1 MPRVS
6 VIIPAFN
13 AEPHIE
19 EALRSVQNQ
28 TYNDWE
34 IVLCD
39 DGSTDRTVER
49 ARSVGCG
56 VAVVQSTNN
65 LGPAAA
71 RNLAIEHCSGELLV
85 FLDADDYW
93 LPSYLE
99 RQVSQYDEGQAQ
111 YGNVGIVACNA
122 SLLEPDGMRA
132 ETHMEAVRFPSEVTL
147 DRLLR
152 YNPIYISALAPRR
165 AVEEVG
171 GFCADLSGTADY
183 DLWIR
188 IVEAGYKVLAT
199 REPLAVYRIGSPS
212 LSSDARAMA
221 RDMQQT
227 YRRALERGNLPPR
240 ERRIARRELRRQDLV
255 ERIASADGLSYRQA
269 LRALPLLLLVIAE
282 HPRAWPSLPRMIARG
297 RSTLGP
303 FPR

>member
-13 AEPHIE
+13 AEQHIE
-19 EALRSVQNQ
+19 ETLRSVQSQ
-28 TYNDWE
+28 TYDDWE

-49 ARSVGCG
+49 ARG
-56 VAVVQSTNN
+56 VDGRVAIVQTETN
-65 LGPAAA
+65 LGPAVA
-71 RNLAIEHCSGELLV
+71 RNLAIERSNGELLA

-93 LPSYLE
+93 LPAFLE
-99 RQVSQYDEGQAQ
+99 RQVSLYDADEAEQGS
-111 YGNVGIVACNA
+111 VGIVACNA
-122 SLLEPDGMRA
+122 SLLDPDGLRP

-147 DRLLR
+147 ARLLR
-152 YNPIYISALAPRR
+152 YNPIFVSVLVPRR
-165 AVEEVG
+165 TIDEVG
-171 GFCADLSGTADY
+171 RFSPDLSGTADY

-188 IVEAGYKVLAT
+188 IVEAGYRVIAT

-221 RDMQQT
+221 HDMQRT

-240 ERRIARRELRRQDLV
+240 ERRIARRELRRERLV
-255 ERIASADGLSYRQA
+255 EQIATAHGLSYVRA

-282 HPRAWPSLPRMIARG
+282 HPRGWRSLPRLVARG
-297 RSTLGP
+297 RRALAP
-303 FPR
+303 FSG